1 MQNLTNIAFFF
12 SLLLRRFSSFD
23 TSIKNFT
30 FSQKKFTI
38 PFLTNTRTISQK
50 LNKIHT
56 KIQKRPPI
64 F

>member
-38 PFLTNTRTISQK
+38 PFLTNARTDFQK
-50 LNKIHT
+50 LSKFYT
-56 KIQKRPPI
+56 E